1 MEYIHSFVD
10 YLAMKYILQNHI
22 YMDMV
27 ENLQDYICTDA
38 APEQKAIWDS
48 SYIIYGS
55 GHTGMGRLNR
65 ASEKKSHVSTFGVA

>member
-1 MEYIHSFVD
+1 
-10 YLAMKYILQNHI
+10 
-22 YMDMV
+22 MDMV

-38 APEQKAIWDS
+38 APEQKAIRDS